1 MPGRPACDVSV
12 NAAGP
17 FARVPLVN
25 AFHVCGVLFAAWAL
39 IISILGIRRE
49 RFPVTGGAARAAGAI
64 SIVLCLAA
72 IGTAIYTSATEEH
85 ESEEEGEEQAL
96 LLRF

>member
-1 MPGRPACDVSV
+1 
-12 NAAGP
+12 
-17 FARVPLVN
+17 VPLVN
-25 AFHVCGVLFAAWAL
+25 AFHVCGALFAAWAL

-72 IGTAIYTSATEEH
+72 IGTAIYTSATEE
-85 ESEEEGEEQAL
+85 ESEEEGQEQAL